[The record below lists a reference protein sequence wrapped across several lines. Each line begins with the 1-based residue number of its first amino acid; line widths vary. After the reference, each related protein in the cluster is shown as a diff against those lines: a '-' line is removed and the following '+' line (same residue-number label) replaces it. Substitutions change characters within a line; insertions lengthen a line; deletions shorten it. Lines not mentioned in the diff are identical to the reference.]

1 SRGSQPSKMSVVT
14 PIASQASAARGPH
27 RFAASPISSQRSAA
41 TPRAT
46 QRTVATPRTSQ
57 RSPATPRTS

>member
-1 SRGSQPSKMSVVT
+1 MSVVT

-57 RSPATPRTS
+57 